1 MIKMTNK
8 YPDTTNFT
16 GIYIRVTRDDKPVNV
31 DIFDATKEELAN
43 WISENYAQDPEFL
56 VRMIPFIED
65 KFNRVF
71 CGKNPTEEQAAIIAT
86 VGLEFILGLRHILD
100 SNEVRIVHKETIY
113 SILGE
118 D

>member
-1 MIKMTNK
+1 MTKKKGYWKEHLLLYGCWICSNCNK
-8 YPDTTNFT
+8 HIYNNF
-16 GIYIRVTRDDKPVNV
+16 GVHN
-31 DIFDATKEELAN
+31 L
-43 WISENYAQDPEFL
+43 ENYCPKCGA
-56 VRMIPFIED
+56 RMQKRGINKVED

-71 CGKNPTEEQAAIIAT
+71 CGKNPTKEQAAIIAN

-100 SNEVRIVHKETIY
+100 SNEVQIVHKETIY

>member
-1 MIKMTNK
+1 MVAGFAQIVINIFITILEFITWRITALSVELECKKRGINK
-8 YPDTTNFT
+8 
-16 GIYIRVTRDDKPVNV
+16 V
-31 DIFDATKEELAN
+31 
-43 WISENYAQDPEFL
+43 
-56 VRMIPFIED
+56 ED

-71 CGKNPTEEQAAIIAT
+71 CGKNPTKEQAAIIAN

-100 SNEVRIVHKETIY
+100 SNEVQIVHKETIY